1 VTGPSHR
8 KLALDG
14 AGGGSVLFVSALLAV
29 RKVTLD
35 PKPTGLPGTNVLQS
49 LVDGLAFWAL
59 LACLAAMVIAAA
71 VWAFAAHSNN
81 HHYTANGRRGLV
93 VAALSAL
100 AIGASAALVNF
111 FAEAGDKVR

>member
-1 VTGPSHR
+1 MTPI
-8 KLALDG
+8 A
-14 AGGGSVLFVSALLAV
+14 SVLAQLPNVQV
-29 RKVTLD
+29 N
-35 PKPTGLPGTNVLQS
+35 PKPSGLPGSKVLQS

-59 LACLAAMVIAAA
+59 LACLAAMIIAAT

-93 VAALSAL
+93 VAAAAAL